1 MPRGREL
8 TLSLPPFTGWVK
20 RLVLICAGVYLLQV
34 AGRVIF
40 PQIEAYGEVYL
51 GLVPTLTVHG
61 YIWQLVTYSVLHAS
75 VGHLLVNMLMLWM
88 FGAQEEMDW
97 GGQRFLEFYLF
108 CVVGAALVTVC
119 VAYAGLSGLN
129 PRTVTIGA
137 SGGIYGVLIAFGI
150 LYGEQTV
157 FLFPIPI
164 SLKAKYLVAILIFLV
179 IVATF
184 QPSQGGVANFAHLGG
199 LFFGFL
205 YIKLVPKRGL
215 TFVASEKFF
224 GVRNNYYRWKRRRA
238 ARKFEVYMRE
248 HDRDVKF
255 DDLGNYVP
263 PEDRDKKNGGSK
275 SGWVN

>member
-1 MPRGREL
+1 M
-8 TLSLPPFTGWVK
+8 
-20 RLVLICAGVYLLQV
+20 
-34 AGRVIF
+34 F

-224 GVRNNYYRWKRRRA
+224 GIRNNYYRWKRRRA